1 MNYFLTAV
9 ALFSLSAL
17 AGDKCDEIEQVN
29 WQDISYGGVKAKELA
44 VYDSVTI
51 ISFEKIADDFVV
63 AKLRNKQWTKEIPGA
78 APFDSFIAA
87 GPSNSLA
94 FIDSDY
100 TVHLKWNDD
109 W

>member
-1 MNYFLTAV
+1 MSRMAPRRESPWSIV
-9 ALFSLSAL
+9 
-17 AGDKCDEIEQVN
+17 CCEV
-29 WQDISYGGVKAKELA
+29 
-44 VYDSVTI
+44 
-51 ISFEKIADDFVV
+51 
-63 AKLRNKQWTKEIPGA
+63 WTKEIPGA